1 MFEKREYNGSIDA
14 YGKLKRLGRQGEYY
28 CRSLYGLAKHPDGEN
43 RPDLVSINGSY
54 KPKFTMEVKTSGKE
68 KGRGVIHPH
77 TLTYGLTSSL
87 DYISLFGDNLPVED
101 PQAILDDMQ
110 HNRMRDLPA
119 VSFYYNLMLRNDH
132 LSTKDLK
139 HKFSDLGMTFGDQ
152 IIVPND
158 LVFYSYVLGKMQKES
173 ISFENAWGNVKDIV
187 TAFLTVGYD
196 YQHPESSDT
205 QDIHFNDFL
214 SLYMND
220 ETLLSEQGKKRVEL
234 LREHYGDD
242 RLSALEKIEYI
253 GPNHTNI
260 YAFYKPE
267 DSELFM
273 DQIRQRIGTRRDI
286 LTRLTRQRLEEAAT
300 MLEGYS
306 VQEDQIQFLH
316 EPENHRVLTKNQ
328 ESRLERLLCWRHA
341 DDNGPEFTDLHP
353 RESDSE
359 YFKDN
364 LGQGSLF

>member
-1 MFEKREYNGSIDA
+1 MSEKRGYNGSIDS
-14 YGKLKRLGRQGEYY
+14 YGKLTRWGDQGEYY
-28 CRSLYGLAKHPDGEN
+28 CRSLYGLAKHPNGER
-43 RPDLVSINGSY
+43 RPDLISINGSY
-54 KPKFTMEVKTSGKE
+54 KPKLSMEVKTSRQ
-68 KGRGVIHPH
+68 GRGVVHPH
-77 TLTYGLTSSL
+77 GLTYGLTKNL
-87 DYISLFGDNLPVED
+87 DYISLFGDDLPRED
-101 PQAILDDMQ
+101 PQGEFEDIQ
-110 HNRMRDLPA
+110 YNRLKNLPA
-119 VSFYYNLMLRNDH
+119 VSFYYNLMLRTDN
-132 LSTKDLK
+132 LSTENLK

-152 IIVPND
+152 FIIPHE
-158 LVFYSYVLGKMQKES
+158 LVSYNYIIGKMQKKG
-173 ISFENAWGNVKDIV
+173 ISFDEARRNVGDIIKS
-187 TAFLTVGYD
+187 FLTKGYD
-196 YQHPESSDT
+196 YQNTESSDT
-205 QDIHFNDFL
+205 QEIHFNDFL

-220 ETLLSEQGKKRVEL
+220 ETLLSEQGKRRVEL
-234 LREHYGDD
+234 LRENYGDD

-316 EPENHRVLTKNQ
+316 EPGNHRVLTKNQ